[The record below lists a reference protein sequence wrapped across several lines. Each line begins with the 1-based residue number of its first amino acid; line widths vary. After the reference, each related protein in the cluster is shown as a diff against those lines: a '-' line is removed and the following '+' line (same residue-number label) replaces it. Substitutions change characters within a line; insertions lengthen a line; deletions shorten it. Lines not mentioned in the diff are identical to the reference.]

1 LFTGVIL
8 KGTLNLHKTFKYFIW
23 FVFCIAS
30 PFLVKG
36 QELIQMTV
44 QTGESFFVH
53 PEATVSIFS
62 DVNNSGSIGSLKSST
77 INFLGQRWNSRI
89 GSRIA
94 DEGST
99 GVNGTGGL
107 IKFSGTTASQY
118 INTQNN
124 SKGNTGFSNLQI
136 ANSGNVILEGQDL
149 YVRNNVSFVNGKIIL
164 NSRNAA
170 LELNGSITGY
180 NENRYFVTGT
190 GISGGSLVRKTTGVQ
205 QAQIIFPV
213 GSTVNSYTPAS
224 VNYVGIAQELK
235 LRVFDNVYDRAIYG
249 TPDNINF
256 VIKTWNIST
265 SKLDPKASLTI
276 NLQHNS
282 SEEGTQFSSV
292 RNQSFVSRYV
302 SQDEKWDAI
311 PTAGLTPGIIS
322 TGIAIPN
329 SFISSRIVSTGLA
342 QNEYFSK
349 SVFRGNAISNFR
361 IPAGISPNND
371 GLNDKFIIENLKS
384 TDKVRLEVYNRWQS
398 LVFRDTNYKNSFDG
412 LGNQGGLVNTIL
424 PDGTYYYILNFND
437 SQPVTGY
444 IIINR

>member
-1 LFTGVIL
+1 MIVL
-8 KGTLNLHKTFKYFIW
+8 
-23 FVFCIAS
+23 CIAT
-30 PFLVKG
+30 PFIVKG
-36 QELIQMTV
+36 QELMQMTV
-44 QTGESFFVH
+44 QSGESFFVH

-77 INFLGQRWNSRI
+77 INFLGQRWNNRI

-99 GVNGTGGL
+99 GMNGTGGI
-107 IKFSGTTASQY
+107 IKFSGNTSPQY

-124 SKGNTGFSNLQI
+124 AKGNTGFSNLRI
-136 ANSGNVILEGQDL
+136 ENSRNVILEGQDL

-164 NSRNAA
+164 NNRNAFMEINA
-170 LELNGSITGY
+170 SITGY

-190 GISGGSLVRKTTGVQ
+190 GTSGGSLVRKTTGSQ

-213 GSTVNSYTPAS
+213 GSTVNSYNPAS
-224 VNYVGIAQELK
+224 VNYMGVAQDLK
-235 LRVFDNVYDRAIYG
+235 IRVFDNVYDKAIFG

-256 VIKTWNIST
+256 VTKTWNIST
-265 SKLDPKASLTI
+265 SKLDPKASLVI
-276 NLQHNS
+276 NMQHNA
-282 SEEGTQFSSV
+282 SEEGPQFSSV

-302 SQDEKWDAI
+302 SQDEKWDVIA
-311 PTAGLTPGIIS
+311 ASGVSPGIIS
-322 TGIAIPN
+322 SGNAIPN
-329 SFISSRIVSTGLA
+329 SYISTRVISSGLT

-349 SVFRGNAISNFR
+349 SVLRSNSISNFR

-371 GLNDKFIIENLKS
+371 GLNDKFVIENLRP
-384 TDKVRLEVYNRWQS
+384 TDKVKIEIYNRWQS
-398 LVFRDTNYKNSFDG
+398 LVYRDTNYKNSFDG
-412 LGNQGGLVNTIL
+412 VGNQGSLVNNVL

-437 SQPVTGY
+437 SKPVTGY